1 MSLTPDFKKGLL
13 TVVLQ
18 HAINKNVLMV
28 GYMNEAAFNKTV
40 EENIVTF
47 YSRSKERLWTKGESS
62 GHYQHVVSMTLDC
75 DSDALLIQVNPMGP
89 TCHNGTE
96 SCFNLTPSITL
107 ESLINNI
114 EERMKTTNNK
124 SYTQY
129 LLNSGLDKITKKF
142 GEESFE
148 VVIAALK
155 RDQEELKNE
164 ISDLL
169 YHLAILMYEQQ
180 LSYADVEAVLAAR
193 HTKQNNFKGER
204 KEIKSW

>member
-1 MSLTPDFKKGLL
+1 MHMKPNFDKGLL

-28 GYMNEAAFNKTV
+28 GYMNEEAYNKTV
-40 EENIVTF
+40 QENIVTF

-62 GHYQHVVSMTLDC
+62 GHFQHVVSMALDC
-75 DSDALLIQVNPMGP
+75 DSDALLIQVNPIGP

-96 SCFNLTPSITL
+96 SCFNLKPSVTL
-107 ESLINNI
+107 ESLINTVVTSATLKND
-114 EERMKTTNNK
+114 K

-129 LLNSGLDKITKKF
+129 LLNSGIDKIAKKF

-155 RDQEELKNE
+155 NDKEELKNE
-164 ISDLL
+164 VSDLL
-169 YHLAILMYEQQ
+169 YHLAVLMYQQ
-180 LSYADVEAVLAAR
+180 KLKYEDVEKELALR
-193 HTKQNNFKGER
+193 HNKQNNFKGER
-204 KEIKSW
+204 KDIQSW

>member
-1 MSLTPDFKKGLL
+1 MHMKPNFDKGLL

-28 GYMNEAAFNKTV
+28 GYMNEEAYNKTV
-40 EENIVTF
+40 QENIVTF

-62 GHYQHVVSMTLDC
+62 GHFQHVVSMALDC
-75 DSDALLIQVNPMGP
+75 DSDALLIQVNPIGP

-96 SCFNLTPSITL
+96 SCFNLKPSVTL
-107 ESLINNI
+107 ESLINTVVTSATLKND
-114 EERMKTTNNK
+114 K

-129 LLNSGLDKITKKF
+129 LLNSGIDKIAKKF

-155 RDQEELKNE
+155 NDKEELKNE
-164 ISDLL
+164 VSDLL
-169 YHLAILMYEQQ
+169 YHLAVLMYQQ
-180 LSYADVEAVLAAR
+180 NLKYEDVEKELALR
-193 HTKQNNFKGER
+193 HNKQNNFKGER
-204 KEIKSW
+204 KDIQSW

>member
-1 MSLTPDFKKGLL
+1 MKPNFDKGLL

-28 GYMNEAAFNKTV
+28 GYMNEEAYNKTV
-40 EENIVTF
+40 QENIVTF

-62 GHYQHVVSMTLDC
+62 GHFQHVVSMALDC
-75 DSDALLIQVNPMGP
+75 DSDALLIQVNPIGP

-96 SCFNLTPSITL
+96 SCFNLKPSVTL
-107 ESLINNI
+107 ESLINTVVTSATLKND
-114 EERMKTTNNK
+114 K

-129 LLNSGLDKITKKF
+129 LLNSGIDKIAKKF

-155 RDQEELKNE
+155 NDKEELKNE
-164 ISDLL
+164 VSDLL
-169 YHLAILMYEQQ
+169 YHLAVLMYQQ
-180 LSYADVEAVLAAR
+180 NLKYEDVEKELALR
-193 HTKQNNFKGER
+193 HNKQNNFKGER
-204 KEIKSW
+204 KDIQSW

>member
-1 MSLTPDFKKGLL
+1 MHMKPNFDKGLL

-28 GYMNEAAFNKTV
+28 GYMNEEAYNKTV
-40 EENIVTF
+40 QENIVNF

-62 GHYQHVVSMTLDC
+62 GHFQHVVSMALDC
-75 DSDALLIQVNPMGP
+75 DSDALLIQVNPIGP

-96 SCFNLTPSITL
+96 SCFNLKPSVTL
-107 ESLINNI
+107 ESLINTVVTSATLKND
-114 EERMKTTNNK
+114 K

-129 LLNSGLDKITKKF
+129 LLNSGIDKIAKKF

-155 RDQEELKNE
+155 NDKEELKNE
-164 ISDLL
+164 VSDLL
-169 YHLAILMYEQQ
+169 YHLAVLMYQQ
-180 LSYADVEAVLAAR
+180 NLKYEDVEKELALR
-193 HTKQNNFKGER
+193 HNKQNNFKGER
-204 KEIKSW
+204 KDIQSW